1 MAIERV
7 STLLKMADEANT
19 SVIGFNCIDYNTVY
33 AVCHAAEIA
42 KHGAKI
48 SSSFIISPK
57 RYCLFECK

>member
-7 STLLKMADEANT
+7 STLLKMADKTNT

-42 KHGAKI
+42 NTPAIVSAEIGRA
-48 SSSFIISPK
+48 SC
-57 RYCLFECK
+57 RERV